1 MTRQYIKKAKHAEQ
15 TEASNHIEA
24 APTAIAALTKNDLL
38 GLYYQNQKTIS
49 QMENALDNLK
59 EELSIEKENVINI
72 RNDYSKYSA
81 KVVKVIQEMERNHNQ
96 KMQTIFSTVTN
107 LQTLLT
113 PPNYNFQEEEEKNN
127 AV

>member
-1 MTRQYIKKAKHAEQ
+1 MTRPYNKKASVLSEDN
-15 TEASNHIEA
+15 TPNHIAA
-24 APTAIAALTKNDLL
+24 APTTIAALTKNNLL

-49 QMENALDNLK
+49 QMENAIDNLK
-59 EELSIEKENVINI
+59 EELSVEKENVINI
-72 RNDYSKYSA
+72 RNDYSKYST
-81 KVVKVIQEMERNHNQ
+81 KVVRVIQEMERNHNQ